1 MRTAMDET
9 WNPETNKWEPIETG
23 LHPQGEYP
31 EGIYNPDGTVRH
43 YD

>member
-1 MRTAMDET
+1 MTEN
-9 WNPETNKWEPIETG
+9 WNPETHKWEPIENG

-43 YD
+43 HD